1 MGLGLLFKLA
11 FMPLSYSKLV
21 PRFLP
26 HGGKLSAS
34 VATFKSLFPSSFAPH
49 P

>member
-1 MGLGLLFKLA
+1 MGLGLLFKVA

-26 HGGKLSAS
+26 HGRKLSAS
-34 VATFKSLFPSSFAPH
+34 AAVFKSLFPPSSWLH
-49 P
+49 R